1 MVYAQRKAGFFQQAG
16 GRAHFPSSLGG
27 PPATTT
33 LLFII
38 SIFWL
43 IRSSLSSFGLHSLFA
58 LRFFGSP
65 SQGNLIPLPFPLASH
80 TSSVCKAIFQFF
92 PIFSYSTIIT
102 SFRSP
107 SWSSHIQ
114 NHIVTYQALFII
126 FPIFLCISFYPQF
139 QLSQILALSSLLFS
153 FSLLVFTHS
162 NPCCE

>member
-92 PIFSYSTIIT
+92 QFFLITMRSFSS
-102 SFRSP
+102 
-107 SWSSHIQ
+107 
-114 NHIVTYQALFII
+114 
-126 FPIFLCISFYPQF
+126 IFLCISFYPQF
-139 QLSQILALSSLLFS
+139 QLSQILAFYSLLFS

-162 NPCCE
+162 KPCCE

>member
-1 MVYAQRKAGFFQQAG
+1 MVYAKRKAGFFQQAG

-33 LLFII
+33 LLFTVRKFRLIRFR
-38 SIFWL
+38 SSPFPFV
-43 IRSSLSSFGLHSLFA
+43 IRSSDRSSARLLRASLF
-58 LRFFGSP
+58 RFLF
-65 SQGNLIPLPFPLASH
+65 PLPH
-80 TSSVCKAIFQFF
+80 TLPPCARHF
-92 PIFSYSTIIT
+92 PIFSYSTIVT

-114 NHIVTYQALFII
+114 NHIVTYQAVFII

-139 QLSQILALSSLLFS
+139 QLNQILALSSLLFS